1 MTTTLDPVRVD
12 RLSKRLCTA
21 ISSDF
26 VYGYGDDS
34 DECHDRNRLTMLAA
48 LAHTVSVF
56 VTGKRDRRDFC
67 QALRAEITRQ
77 EINLRACG
85 PPAAAAPR
93 AARFPRAGRAPG

>member
-1 MTTTLDPVRVD
+1 MITTLDPVRVD

-21 ISSDF
+21 ISSEF

-34 DECHDRNRLTMLAA
+34 DECNRLTMLAA

-77 EINLRACG
+77 EINLRACA

-93 AARFPRAGRAPG
+93 AARFPRAAG